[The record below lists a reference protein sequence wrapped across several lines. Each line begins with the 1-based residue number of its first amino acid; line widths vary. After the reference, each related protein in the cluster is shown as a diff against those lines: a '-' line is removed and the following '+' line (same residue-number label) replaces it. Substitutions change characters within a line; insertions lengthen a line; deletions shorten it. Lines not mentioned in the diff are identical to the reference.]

1 MWVADR
7 VRWPNFLQ
15 NSERTFWYEMF
26 KRPPNIRW
34 SDGHKV
40 RWDYRQN
47 RAFWKFQIREGD
59 WLGQKQIA
67 TGRSI
72 SRRKHWIQVNLP
84 KTRTETKT
92 CDWPNHVKCQIMK
105 KPPQTFLG
113 LDVRNIS
120 PESTSVQLIWSQCAR
135 YHSYSVTGV
144 KGVTVFT
151 VFTGVTVL
159 QCHSVI
165 GVTGVTGVIVS

>member
-40 RWDYRQN
+40 TWDYRQN
-47 RAFWKFQIREGD
+47 RALLKFQIREGD

-92 CDWPNHVKCQIMK
+92 CDWPNHVKCQIID
-105 KPPQTFLG
+105 KPPKTFLG

-135 YHSYSVTGV
+135 SNSQHSPTIKWQKQEEKY
-144 KGVTVFT
+144 
-151 VFTGVTVL
+151 
-159 QCHSVI
+159 VI
-165 GVTGVTGVIVS
+165 LL